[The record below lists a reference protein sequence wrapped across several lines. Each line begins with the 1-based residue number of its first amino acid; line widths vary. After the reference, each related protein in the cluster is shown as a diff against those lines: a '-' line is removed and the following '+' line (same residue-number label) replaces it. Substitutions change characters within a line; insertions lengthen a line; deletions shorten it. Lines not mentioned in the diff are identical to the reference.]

1 MGAVE
6 LRPGIDVDLDALSS
20 ICARHHID
28 RVAVFGSSLR
38 TDFGDDSDIDLL
50 VAFEPGQTPGLLEVA
65 VLELELAPLFAGR
78 EVEVRTA
85 EDLSPLFR
93 DEVQREA
100 RPLYVAA

>member
-1 MGAVE
+1 MGDVE

-20 ICARHHID
+20 ICACHHID

-38 TDFGDDSDIDLL
+38 ADFGEDSDIDLL
-50 VAFEPGQTPGLLEVA
+50 VAFEPGHTPGLLEVA

-78 EVEVRTA
+78 GEVRTA

>member
-1 MGAVE
+1 MGGVE

-20 ICARHHID
+20 ICARHRIR

-38 TDFGDDSDIDLL
+38 ADFGEDSDIDLL
-50 VAFEPGQTPGLLEVA
+50 VAFEPSHSPGLLAVA
-65 VLELELAPLFAGR
+65 ILELAPLFAGR

-100 RPLYVAA
+100 QPLYVAA